1 MPINSCNTMPQLRKP
16 EEMSKFIQNIL
27 INENKIIQCFYLM
40 QVLIPPKDLMTQLN
54 EASTIPSVILEQV
67 KKRTDWQRHQEAQ
80 KRKEEEEAERE
91 RVSYAQ
97 IDWHD
102 FVVVE
107 TVDYQPFEIGNFP
120 PPTTPEEV
128 GARILLQERYE
139 EGQDVEMQLESDEE
153 NDDDEEEDEES
164 AEDGRSK
171 PFLPPPPPGGPPP
184 SMVKAGTQQ
193 PPVAPA
199 PENVIV
205 RPYNPKAA
213 PKPQARPPAPDEYLI
228 SPITGEQIPAS
239 QVAEHMR
246 ISLLDPRWVEQRDR
260 QLQEKMTQE
269 SVYAPGSAIE
279 NSLRQL
285 AERRTDIF
293 GVGDEE
299 TAIGKKIGEEEKRK
313 DDKVQWEG
321 QQSAASDAAARHARS
336 AVSLQDQ
343 IAQIH
348 KNKAMMAEEQRL
360 ASKAGEEDNIGV
372 VVAAPPKPP
381 GAPQSAPS
389 LMNIP
394 RPLGSQTVIL
404 QTPQP
409 PIMMVPIP
417 QPQMIVTQAPPFG
430 SGFVSQPPMGM
441 MPLKH
446 MNSEVMEEE
455 PPSKRQ
461 RNEDQLMPEEAF
473 LVRYPGFLNFHVA
486 VPNSSEKQ
494 EWKLQGQQL
503 SFSMLPTESIAA
515 VKTKIHDATGMPPA
529 KQKLAWEG
537 LYFKDTNSLAFYN
550 VIPDAVIQLQ
560 VKERG
565 GRKK

>member
-1 MPINSCNTMPQLRKP
+1 
-16 EEMSKFIQNIL
+16 MSR
-27 INENKIIQCFYLM
+27 
-40 QVLIPPKDLMTQLN
+40 LN
-54 EASTIPSVILEQV
+54 ESSTHPNVILEQV
-67 KKRTDWQRHQEAQ
+67 KRRTDWQRHQEAQ
-80 KRKEEEEAERE
+80 KRREEEELERE

-139 EGQDVEMQLESDEE
+139 EGQDVEMQLESEE
-153 NDDDEEEDEES
+153 EDDDEEDDGQES
-164 AEDGRSK
+164 TDDPGSNRGRVAM
-171 PFLPPPPPGGPPP
+171 PPPPPGGLPP
-184 SMVKAGTQQ
+184 SMVKDGPQQ
-193 PPVAPA
+193 PVMTPT

-269 SVYAPGSAIE
+269 SVYAPGAAIE
-279 NSLRQL
+279 SSLRQL

-313 DDKVQWEG
+313 DDKVQWDDN
-321 QQSAASDAAARHARS
+321 QAASGEGAGRHINRPP
-336 AVSLQDQ
+336 VSLQEQ

-348 KNKAMMAEEQRL
+348 NKNKALVSEDRL
-360 ASKAGEEDNIGV
+360 ASKEEESPGV

-381 GAPQSAPS
+381 GQPPAPPTSS

-394 RPLGSQTVIL
+394 RPLANPTVIL
-404 QTPQP
+404 TAPQP
-409 PIMMVPIP
+409 PPPLMMAL
-417 QPQMIVTQAPPFG
+417 QQSQMIAVAPAPPFG
-430 SGFVSQPPMGM
+430 SSVGGYVPQQSLGLFFFFRLFRQYFPFNLMRRFLSI
-441 MPLKH
+441 LK
-446 MNSEVMEEE
+446 N
-455 PPSKRQ
+455 
-461 RNEDQLMPEEAF
+461 PE
-473 LVRYPGFLNFHVA
+473 
-486 VPNSSEKQ
+486 
-494 EWKLQGQQL
+494 
-503 SFSMLPTESIAA
+503 
-515 VKTKIHDATGMPPA
+515 
-529 KQKLAWEG
+529 
-537 LYFKDTNSLAFYN
+537 
-550 VIPDAVIQLQ
+550 
-560 VKERG
+560 
-565 GRKK
+565 